1 MCGVLQAGT
10 LKLTVCLLKLN
21 IQACRLSVTVTLG
34 HHHQHRQMTKSHFQ
48 ASLYPPFVL
57 GLFLVGAAEAR
68 GYSASRTPACLLLQ
82 KKRLLLF
89 LFQTCAMALDGCA
102 RLKSTGAFKLWNIG
116 NHSDNVVP
124 KGAVILS
131 TPTDCGGEIHKV
143 GLQCRN
149 TAKPCS
155 TEFCVLVGEV
165 QRPQGSKM
173 KNDNYENCGKLLNG
187 TFTPGSEIIP
197 PHTQD
202 VQCQAVHQ

>member
-1 MCGVLQAGT
+1 
-10 LKLTVCLLKLN
+10 
-21 IQACRLSVTVTLG
+21 
-34 HHHQHRQMTKSHFQ
+34 
-48 ASLYPPFVL
+48 
-57 GLFLVGAAEAR
+57 
-68 GYSASRTPACLLLQ
+68 
-82 KKRLLLF
+82 
-89 LFQTCAMALDGCA
+89 MALDGCARPA

-165 QRPQGSKM
+165 QRPRGSKM

>member
-1 MCGVLQAGT
+1 MKVQ
-10 LKLTVCLLKLN
+10 VE
-21 IQACRLSVTVTLG
+21 VWV
-34 HHHQHRQMTKSHFQ
+34 
-48 ASLYPPFVL
+48 
-57 GLFLVGAAEAR
+57 
-68 GYSASRTPACLLLQ
+68 
-82 KKRLLLF
+82 
-89 LFQTCAMALDGCA
+89 
-102 RLKSTGAFKLWNIG
+102 LKSTGTFKLWNIG

-165 QRPQGSKM
+165 QRPRGSKM

>member
-1 MCGVLQAGT
+1 MDVAVCAPRHCTAQYYTVQ
-10 LKLTVCLLKLN
+10 LKV
-21 IQACRLSVTVTLG
+21 QVEVW
-34 HHHQHRQMTKSHFQ
+34 
-48 ASLYPPFVL
+48 V
-57 GLFLVGAAEAR
+57 
-68 GYSASRTPACLLLQ
+68 
-82 KKRLLLF
+82 
-89 LFQTCAMALDGCA
+89 
-102 RLKSTGAFKLWNIG
+102 LKSTGAFRLWNIG

-165 QRPQGSKM
+165 QRPRGSKM